1 MQETGL
7 AIFQRESQ
15 FSQGEM
21 GKESSRALVRAIT
34 ESSHNEDAGR
44 VFYAAGREPIY
55 SVDSLRIVVRG

>member
-1 MQETGL
+1 MQ
-7 AIFQRESQ
+7 FFRENPNSAR
-15 FSQGEM
+15 ERWE
-21 GKESSRALVRAIT
+21 KRVAARLVRAIT